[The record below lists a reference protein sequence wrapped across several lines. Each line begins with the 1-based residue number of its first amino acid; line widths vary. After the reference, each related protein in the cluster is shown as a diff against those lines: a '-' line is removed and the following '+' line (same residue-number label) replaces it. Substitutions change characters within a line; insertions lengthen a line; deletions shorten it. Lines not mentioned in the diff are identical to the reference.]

1 MTKRT
6 THVRA
11 FADLA
16 TQAPTALLDAL
27 AQPPVTCVCGNPG
40 AKPRHWG
47 SPDGPRAGWFCDD
60 CEKRIRLGRL
70 WLAAGNLDRATAAI
84 VGRAA

>member
-1 MTKRT
+1 MTRP
-6 THVRA
+6 HVGPV
-11 FADLA
+11 ADLP

-27 AQPPVTCVCGNPG
+27 AQPPVTCVCGSPG

-60 CEKRIRLGRL
+60 CEKQVQLCRL
-70 WLAAGNLDRATAAI
+70 WLAAGNLDRAIAAI
-84 VGRAA
+84 VRQAA